1 MKPHFSL
8 ILWCMRN
15 CAAGREDALFD
26 PPLCLRLN
34 LRWETFL
41 SPETVA
47 AQWIRVCGP
56 AQYGLKAARPVVKC
70 GNDYIDLSK
79 EKDVRIDKL
88 L

>member
-56 AQYGLKAARPVVKC
+56 AQYGLKAARRAPQF
-70 GNDYIDLSK
+70 SK
-79 EKDVRIDKL
+79 R
-88 L
+88 